1 MLTVHSIT
9 ALFTICVC
17 GSLQGHGNLK
27 SLRGSSVKDW
37 LMLCRSWNLRQPWLE
52 GKDRQEP
59 KPSCATLAYCE
70 IMAKQ
75 LRGAL
80 TAGIPEIIS
89 AAVGVADHNQEE
101 QRTRKSKEN

>member
-1 MLTVHSIT
+1 
-9 ALFTICVC
+9 
-17 GSLQGHGNLK
+17 
-27 SLRGSSVKDW
+27 
-37 LMLCRSWNLRQPWLE
+37 
-52 GKDRQEP
+52 
-59 KPSCATLAYCE
+59 
-70 IMAKQ
+70 MAKQ